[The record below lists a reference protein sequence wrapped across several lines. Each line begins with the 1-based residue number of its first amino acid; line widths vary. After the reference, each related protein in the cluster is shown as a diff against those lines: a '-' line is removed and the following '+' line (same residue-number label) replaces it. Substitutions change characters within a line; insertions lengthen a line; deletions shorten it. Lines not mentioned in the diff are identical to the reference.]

1 MNQIF
6 FDIGQ
11 TLINE
16 IKFIKFLDE
25 NLFELINGFGAKIDF
40 KNYLTLRNN
49 IIKTNKMNI
58 NWAEYLVL
66 KMSILI
72 LPNGYEIIILKEMKK
87 RLNDI
92 GNRLFFLFDDAI
104 ETLERLSCKYKLG
117 IISNDIPCVVEAF
130 HSYHINKYF
139 NQIIIS
145 NNGEDNRIDD
155 FVEGVRMTNANP
167 KESIM
172 VGDRIDMD
180 ILPANKIGM
189 KTIRFTGS
197 IFRYQESKN
206 IYEKPNYII
215 ENLNDL
221 VKIL

>member
-130 HSYHINKYF
+130 QSYHINKYF

-145 NNGEDNRIDD
+145 NNVKDNRIDD

-221 VKIL
+221 LKIL